1 MLALAS
7 FGLALDL
14 VWVAFWRALDLWFG
28 LDLACKLNL
37 VSLGWGYKNDWQGGP
52 RAPSKIDLGVPGLG
66 YLDDWQ
72 GGPRATCNID
82 FGISGL
88 GYLACFGLWFD
99 LSKL

>member
-37 VSLGWGYKNDWQGGP
+37 VSLGWDTRMIGREVRGRPVN
-52 RAPSKIDLGVPGLG
+52 
-66 YLDDWQ
+66 
-72 GGPRATCNID
+72 
-82 FGISGL
+82 
-88 GYLACFGLWFD
+88 
-99 LSKL
+99 